1 MGVIVDDLVRG
12 QKGVAERG
20 AETHRTCSSDAKEG
34 GLEFQSNRMSGWMSC
49 TRARPSDAE
58 RQKVGGTH
66 LMRHENG
73 QRPHIRIYV
82 LFHQPSLP
90 VPPSPTAHL
99 VSIPNQAMHHPALE
113 RLEHNRPVA
122 RQKLCLAAPT
132 QYHPFPD
139 VQDRHDR
146 YDVPE
151 LTRAGALDVRVELR
165 LEEYEHPRPKVRWV
179 QQDGVR

>member
-1 MGVIVDDLVRG
+1 MGVIVDDMVRG

-34 GLEFQSNRMSGWMSC
+34 GFEFQSNRMSGCMTC

-58 RQKVGGTH
+58 
-66 LMRHENG
+66 ES
-73 QRPHIRIYV
+73 PH
-82 LFHQPSLP
+82 
-90 VPPSPTAHL
+90 
-99 VSIPNQAMHHPALE
+99 QAIHHPALE
-113 RLEHNRPVA
+113 QLEHNCPVA
-122 RQKLCLAAPT
+122 RHKLCLAAPT

-165 LEEYEHPRPKVRWV
+165 LEESELPRPK
-179 QQDGVR
+179 